1 MSKDTLKNMCSLLK
15 EHSYSW
21 TLYFFKVDKRAKQPY
36 KTNKIRF
43 KNSSYLSQYAT
54 NLLNATEHFQI
65 DPISSVQ
72 DYDGENTK
80 VSCDKLPLTNE
91 LISEQW
97 TLFSTAVASSSDKKI
112 EGKINGYILYGQP
125 SNNEDHPVTI
135 VIIANPITKLTNKKS
150 VVFSTTA
157 DDELDL
163 ITDDVCRLY
172 LTVDFIVYDGVMYTF
187 NHTFETVF
195 NLEKTMAKVKQVAID
210 EILSTNAFSNSECF
224 KSLAT
229 QYKSSRTFI
238 TLKQERINKI
248 KDKRSRKKIADMLK
262 LPLDENGNFSITTSE
277 EASLLLRYLCFKIF
291 QDNETKDVLEA
302 NSVTKLSIA

>member
-1 MSKDTLKNMCSLLK
+1 MSKVTLKNMCSLLK
-15 EHSYSW
+15 EHSYNW
-21 TLYFFKVDKRAKQPY
+21 TLYFFKIDKRANQPY
-36 KTNKIRF
+36 KMNKVCF
-43 KNSSYLSQYAT
+43 KNNSYISQYAT
-54 NLLNATEHFQI
+54 SLLNATESFQI

-80 VSCDKLPLTNE
+80 VSCDKLPLSNE

-97 TLFSTAVASSSDKKI
+97 ILFSKAVASSSDKKI

-125 SNNEDHPVTI
+125 SSDEDHPVTL
-135 VIIANPITKLTNKKS
+135 VKIANPITKLSSKKS

-157 DDELDL
+157 DNELDV
-163 ITDDVCRLY
+163 ITDDVCRLS

-195 NLEKTMAKVKQVAID
+195 NLEKTMAKVKRIAID
-210 EILSTNAFSNSECF
+210 EILSTDAFNDSELF

-238 TLKQERINKI
+238 TLKQERIRKI
-248 KDKRSRKKIADMLK
+248 KDKHSRKKIADMLK
-262 LPLDENGNFSITTSE
+262 LPLDKNGNFSITTSE
-277 EASLLLRYLCFKIF
+277 EASLLLRYLCYKIF

-302 NSVTKLSIA
+302 NSVTKLSIT

>member
-1 MSKDTLKNMCSLLK
+1 MSKEVLKNMCSLLK

-21 TLYFFKVDKRAKQPY
+21 TLYFFKVDNRGKQPY
-36 KTNKIRF
+36 KMSKVRF
-43 KNSSYLSQYAT
+43 KNASYLSQYAT
-54 NLLNATEHFQI
+54 NLLNATEDFQI
-65 DPISSVQ
+65 EPISSVQ
-72 DYDGENTK
+72 NYDGENTK
-80 VSCDKLPLTNE
+80 VSCDKLLLTDE

-97 TLFSTAVASSSDKKI
+97 TLFNAAVAASSDKKI
-112 EGKINGYILYGQP
+112 EGRINGYILCGQP
-125 SNNEDHPVTI
+125 SNNKDCSVTF
-135 VIIANPITKLTNKKS
+135 VKVANPITKLTNKKS

-187 NHTFETVF
+187 NHTFETLF
-195 NLEKTMAKVKQVAID
+195 NLEKTMAKVKQEAID
-210 EILSTNAFSNSECF
+210 EIANTNAFSDIESF

-238 TLKQERINKI
+238 TLKLERVSRI
-248 KDKRSRKKIADMLK
+248 KDKRSRKKVADMLHI
-262 LPLDENGNFSITTSE
+262 PLDDTGNFAINTAD
-277 EASLLLRYLCFKIF
+277 EASLLIRYLCFKIF